1 MLIANTKTV
10 YGQCILRTPSG
21 EIVLNKT
28 QEDKILQLL
37 EEKELLY
44 LDIQEKD
51 LKINYLKNKQMESFK
66 LTQALMTS
74 NEKLKETNLSL
85 SKKVDTQAIEIGRLQ
100 ATIEIKTHRLKAF
113 QVATI
118 VTSTIIAL
126 KFFVM

>member
-1 MLIANTKTV
+1 
-10 YGQCILRTPSG
+10 
-21 EIVLNKT
+21 VLNKT

-51 LKINYLKNKQMESFK
+51 LEINYLKNKQMESFK

-100 ATIEIKTHRLKAF
+100 STIEIKTHRLRVF